1 MVLDLDE
8 TLVHTT
14 TDLVEEYDYKF
25 RQPCVDGEGF
35 LTVFVRLRPFLD
47 IFLEFMAKYYELV
60 VFTAAQQEVQLFD
73 QYADYVIDFL
83 DKKKLISRRYYR
95 QHCTRSK
102 NTNLK
107 DLTKLNA
114 DLKDIIL
121 IDDTAQC
128 MKLQPHN
135 GLVIKSFYM
144 DMRDKE
150 LMRLMPFLVFLSEVD
165 DARTVRDW
173 FRKFNEEE
181 KIPYKDKNRNSKIL
195 NRDHFLKYVV
205 DKIHT
210 EHLDFIFHGQDGDKN
225 VVVVPPNRSM
235 NMKMMRESME
245 ELATSDVDYEE
256 IHK

>member
-1 MVLDLDE
+1 MIN
-8 TLVHTT
+8 
-14 TDLVEEYDYKF
+14 Y
-25 RQPCVDGEGF
+25 
-35 LTVFVRLRPFLD
+35 
-47 IFLEFMAKYYELV
+47 
-60 VFTAAQQEVQLFD
+60 
-73 QYADYVIDFL
+73 L

-95 QHCTRSK
+95 QDCIRSK

-107 DLTKLNA
+107 DLTKLGR

-135 GLVIKSFYM
+135 GLIIKSFYM

-150 LMRLMPFLVFLSEVD
+150 LIRLMPLLVFMSGLD
-165 DARTVRDW
+165 DVRTVRDW

-181 KIPYKDKNRNSKIL
+181 QIPYIDTFGNSRIL
-195 NRDHFLKYVV
+195 HRDNFLKYVV

-210 EHLDFIFHGQDGDKN
+210 EHLDLIFHGRDGNKS
-225 VVVVPPNRSM
+225 VVIVPPKKSLNKKRLS
-235 NMKMMRESME
+235 ESLDDLE
-245 ELATSDVDYEE
+245 TSDVDFEE